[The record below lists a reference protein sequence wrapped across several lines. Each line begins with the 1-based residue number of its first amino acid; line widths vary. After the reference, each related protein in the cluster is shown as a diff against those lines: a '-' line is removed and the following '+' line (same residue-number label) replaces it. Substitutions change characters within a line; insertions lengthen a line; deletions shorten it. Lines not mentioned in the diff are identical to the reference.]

1 MQNILPPPALQG
13 DERAQLT
20 QVYRYLFRLSEQLNV
35 GLSALEQRTAAVAR
49 PSGGALSPEGTDG
62 EQFWTEADAQYS
74 SLKSLIIKTAN
85 LVRAEM
91 DQIVTNLGSE
101 YVAVSEWG
109 AYKEEVSREIVDT
122 AKYTMENFEY
132 NEEILNIPEMTAIFD
147 SYRIETTGYIK
158 RGIIGFDEEN
168 YPILGI
174 AIGQELKHKE
184 VTVGGEVYEVFD
196 ESQNMATY
204 AADKLSFW
212 VNGVEVAYLS
222 NSELVVTRIIVSDS
236 IQLGNWDIAVN
247 AADGMTVQK
256 RIGSEL
262 DLSENN
268 TFTITA
274 DKINAVADRIDLSG
288 NTSIVLTAAQVNA
301 VADQIDLNGN
311 TSIQMI
317 AGQVEQN
324 ATDIAANNIHT
335 GTEPPETPVP
345 DGKLWVDTA
354 QDPNVIRRWLGQDVS
369 TERDYT
375 ASASGNPVETPPGT
389 ASFDSIQSVLLPVQ
403 AGSGDPSPDNI
414 RPISGRT
421 VATLTRC
428 GKNLF
433 SAEWEQG
440 SIDADTGANAAS
452 GTEVRCGYI
461 RVNGS
466 QVYALSRNVT
476 TSYVK
481 VRCYDDAKKY
491 IGDGSKMIELV
502 NGSAASS
509 VGNPMNV
516 GHNHCV
522 IRFNPGVSYVRF
534 VDNSNDLSTKYQ
546 MELGSA
552 ATAYEPYTGGTYT
565 ADFGQTVYGGTM
577 DWLTG
582 VLTVDTALLTLTGT
596 ESYSGTYV
604 DGNVYRV
611 TLPVS
616 NAALSGGIVSSHF
629 RHVQTG
635 SGVPN
640 AFWISTSYP
649 ILAFTSETL
658 TTKEAFADY
667 FAAQYAAGTPVQI
680 AYKLATPITI
690 QLPPATVTALKG
702 VNTLH
707 TDADSVSV
715 AYTASGWEIVNDL
728 SEIND
733 VSNRLLAQQAAAQQA
748 IDQLATAITVD
759 SDGAHFYKPG
769 YRAQNEVR
777 IDQDSVDILVGGSVN
792 SSFVAGGLILGNYML
807 WHPEAAGGL
816 AFNLI

>member
-1 MQNILPPPALQG
+1 
-13 DERAQLT
+13 
-20 QVYRYLFRLSEQLNV
+20 
-35 GLSALEQRTAAVAR
+35 
-49 PSGGALSPEGTDG
+49 
-62 EQFWTEADAQYS
+62 
-74 SLKSLIIKTAN
+74 
-85 LVRAEM
+85 
-91 DQIVTNLGSE
+91 
-101 YVAVSEWG
+101 
-109 AYKEEVSREIVDT
+109 
-122 AKYTMENFEY
+122 
-132 NEEILNIPEMTAIFD
+132 
-147 SYRIETTGYIK
+147 
-158 RGIIGFDEEN
+158 
-168 YPILGI
+168 
-174 AIGQELKHKE
+174 
-184 VTVGGEVYEVFD
+184 
-196 ESQNMATY
+196 
-204 AADKLSFW
+204 
-212 VNGVEVAYLS
+212 
-222 NSELVVTRIIVSDS
+222 
-236 IQLGNWDIAVN
+236 
-247 AADGMTVQK
+247 
-256 RIGSEL
+256 
-262 DLSENN
+262 
-268 TFTITA
+268 
-274 DKINAVADRIDLSG
+274 
-288 NTSIVLTAAQVNA
+288 
-301 VADQIDLNGN
+301 
-311 TSIQMI
+311 
-317 AGQVEQN
+317 
-324 ATDIAANNIHT
+324 
-335 GTEPPETPVP
+335 
-345 DGKLWVDTA
+345 
-354 QDPNVIRRWLGQDVS
+354 
-369 TERDYT
+369 
-375 ASASGNPVETPPGT
+375 
-389 ASFDSIQSVLLPVQ
+389 
-403 AGSGDPSPDNI
+403 
-414 RPISGRT
+414 
-421 VATLTRC
+421 
-428 GKNLF
+428 
-433 SAEWEQG
+433 
-440 SIDADTGANAAS
+440 
-452 GTEVRCGYI
+452 
-461 RVNGS
+461 
-466 QVYALSRNVT
+466 
-476 TSYVK
+476 
-481 VRCYDDAKKY
+481 
-491 IGDGSKMIELV
+491 MIELV
-502 NGSAASS
+502 NGSAGSS

-522 IRFNPGVSYVRF
+522 IRFKPGVSYVRF

-552 ATAYEPYTGGTYT
+552 ASAYEPYTGDTYT

-629 RHVQTG
+629 RHVQAG

-680 AYKLATPITI
+680 VYKLATPITI